1 MCAAVVRKGVRGL
14 TQDTLSLGLG
24 CASLYGLP
32 GKRDRRALLDAAY
45 DLGIRHFDVAPMYG
59 LGVAEAELG
68 QFRRAH
74 PDISIGTKFG
84 IRLTALGRIAGAA
97 QAPIRRVLQ
106 RSSSVKTKVKESG
119 AGPADGGVGRLLYA
133 PHDFS
138 VASAKRGLASSLRA
152 LGADRIDYFL
162 VHEPAGVLGSHFDDL
177 VEFLESERRRGSI
190 GHWGPAG
197 SVSVPDPDVAKLTAR
212 ASVVQSPYDVLD
224 GYHGPTPGSGQES
237 ITYGFLAKALPVVQ
251 DALDGDP
258 QFRTQCSELLGAD
271 LSNPSSIVTL
281 LVRDALSRNP
291 EGTVLFS
298 TTKMANLETACA
310 AAKGEWPNLI
320 QVVDSIRDRCVHT
333 RVNR

>member
-1 MCAAVVRKGVRGL
+1 VVRKGVRGL

-32 GKRDRRALLDAAY
+32 EKRDRRALLDAAY

-68 QFRRAH
+68 QFRRTHA
-74 PDISIGTKFG
+74 DISIGTKFG
-84 IRLTALGRIAGAA
+84 IRPTALGRIAGAV

-106 RSSSVKTKVKESG
+106 RSSSVKSKVKQSG
-119 AGPADGGVGRLLYA
+119 AGPADGGVGRLLYT

-138 VASAKRGLASSLRA
+138 VASAKLGLASSLRA
-152 LGADRIDYFL
+152 LGTDRIDYFL

-177 VEFLESERRRGSI
+177 VDYLESERRTGTI

-197 SVSVPDPDVAKLTAR
+197 SLSVPDPDVAKLTER
-212 ASVVQSPYDVLD
+212 ATVVQSAYDALE
-224 GYHGPTPGSGQES
+224 GYHGPAPGSGQAS

-251 DALDGDP
+251 DALDGAP
-258 QFRTQCSELLGAD
+258 QLRAQCNELLGAD
-271 LSNPSSIVTL
+271 LSNPATIVTL
-281 LVRDALSRNP
+281 LIRDALSRNP

-298 TTKMANLETACA
+298 TTKIQNLQTACA
-310 AAKGEWPNLI
+310 AAQVEWANVTE
-320 QVVDSIRDRCVHT
+320 VVDSIRDRCLHT
-333 RVNR
+333 RVDR